1 MYPGDG
7 FRSRAREMLRSIH
20 LRYMSPSRQPQPNI
34 VIGDAEYLKALSGA
48 KQRGAVRAWCRK
60 NGIKTFNNRDGWPVT
75 TAAELDRAISGDAN
89 RAQPDWSYFDL
100 WKTSPHWR
108 HKRMRQEA
116 GIPEPPSNAPA
127 TPTKRTRTK
136 SKS

>member
-1 MYPGDG
+1 
-7 FRSRAREMLRSIH
+7 
-20 LRYMSPSRQPQPNI
+20 MSAPRQPKPSI
-34 VIGDAEYLKALSGA
+34 VIGDAEYLKVLSGA
-48 KQRGAVRAWCRK
+48 KQRGAVRDWCRK

-89 RAQPDWSYFDL
+89 RAEPDWSYFDR

-116 GIPEPPSNAPA
+116 GIPEPPELAKSEHEVGTDREGADTVGSPQGSAKQRSRRRGRDNAL
-127 TPTKRTRTK
+127 
-136 SKS
+136 